1 MYYNKTAS
9 SSEYQILGNSVPLEE
24 ETPTIDGKFLSKKKI
39 QRVELSSLFCGS
51 QLETES
57 GLKKGSESE
66 KGSFEKGLKTLKKMT
81 LCHGVDKNEKVGPK
95 AEVYS
100 LEWW

>member
-24 ETPTIDGKFLSKKKI
+24 ETPTIAPTIDGKFLSKKKI

-57 GLKKGSESE
+57 GLKKGQN
-66 KGSFEKGLKTLKKMT
+66 LKKAV
-81 LCHGVDKNEKVGPK
+81 LKKG
-95 AEVYS
+95 
-100 LEWW
+100 